1 MHVMVLVYSLCI
13 RRAYPYF
20 ISRAWLMQ
28 VIKGRLYVGSRA
40 QAQNWT
46 LLQTLGITHIVNV
59 SRDSKETFEG
69 MLQYLSAALSLLAY
83 LRLQRKKYVML
94 DFLVGTAG
102 LTC

>member
-1 MHVMVLVYSLCI
+1 M